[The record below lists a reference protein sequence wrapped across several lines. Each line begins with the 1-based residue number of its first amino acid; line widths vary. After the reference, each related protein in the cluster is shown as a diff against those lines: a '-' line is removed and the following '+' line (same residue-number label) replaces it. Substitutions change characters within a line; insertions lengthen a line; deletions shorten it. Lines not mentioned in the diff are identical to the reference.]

1 MDEEISI
8 INEKTRNERIKI
20 FFIDN
25 KKKIITFF
33 FLILIVF
40 IGFFGVKEYK
50 DSKKKKFQMN
60 SILL

>member
-33 FLILIVF
+33 FFLLIVF

-50 DSKKKKFQMN
+50 D
-60 SILL
+60 